1 MAEDL
6 AERLLFAVA
15 RELEGERRNAV
26 LNLLREVLADLD
38 VIERLPLEGVEPQA
52 GPPQWP

>member
-1 MAEDL
+1 VAEDL

-26 LNLLREVLADLD
+26 LTLLREVLADLE
-38 VIERLPLEGVEPQA
+38 VIDRLPLEGVEPQA

>member
-6 AERLLFAVA
+6 AERLMFAVA

-26 LNLLREVLADLD
+26 LHLLREVLADLE
-38 VIERLPLEGVEPQA
+38 VIEKLPLEGVEPQL
-52 GPPQWP
+52 GPPRWL

>member
-26 LNLLREVLADLD
+26 LNLLREVLADLE
-38 VIERLPLEGVEPQA
+38 VIDQLPLEGVEPQA
-52 GPPQWP
+52 GPPRWP

>member
-1 MAEDL
+1 VAEDL

-26 LNLLREVLADLD
+26 LNLLREVLADLE
-38 VIERLPLEGVEPQA
+38 VIDQLPLEGVEPQA
-52 GPPQWP
+52 GPPRWP

>member
-15 RELEGERRNAV
+15 RELEGERRSAV
-26 LNLLREVLADLD
+26 LTLLREVLADLE
-38 VIERLPLEGVEPQA
+38 VIERLPLVGVEPQL
-52 GPPQWP
+52 GHPDWR

>member
-26 LNLLREVLADLD
+26 LNLLREVLADLE
-38 VIERLPLEGVEPQA
+38 VIERLPLEGVEPQL